1 MYIMSKKNCSN
12 IDKQTI
18 DEYNM
23 PGIILM
29 ENAAEQIFRN
39 IRTLGNRYIIFCG
52 NGNNGADGLAIGRK
66 LIFDNKDVLFI
77 LLKPRKNPTEEFQ
90 VNFNIL
96 KSLKV
101 NMMIIDDIDKLDEI
115 QHLIEDFPIVIDSIF
130 GIGLDRKLND
140 FYFKIIDIINN
151 SNKKIIAVDVPSGL
165 DADSGRPLGSAV
177 KAHITYTVEVIKK
190 GFIEYSAL
198 EYLGDL
204 KVIQIG
210 IPENVKQANNE
221 NIYALSRESYRN
233 KLIKRKIYGHKG
245 NYGRAVLVAGSIG
258 CLGAARLATESCIRS
273 GAGLTTL
280 ITSSEGRKLL
290 SGSLV
295 EGMLAT
301 FEDNE
306 KVKYLL
312 SKADAVAFGPGIKED
327 EESMKILEEIIIDS
341 PSSII
346 IDAGGINL
354 LSKNK
359 KCLCS
364 VKDKVIL
371 TPHPGEMARLIGKD
385 ISYVEKNRIECS
397 RAFAKQYKCIVLLK
411 GYNTVITDGKNVFIN
426 KTGNSKMASGGMGDT
441 LTGIIT
447 SFIAQGYDVF
457 KATIL
462 GAYIHGYV
470 GDKLSNKMFCVNAS
484 HIIEELPY
492 SIEEILR

>member
-165 DADSGRPLGSAV
+165 DADSWRPLGSAV

-327 EESMKILEEIIIDS
+327 EESMKLLEEIIIDS

-411 GYNTVITDGKNVFIN
+411 RYNTVVTDGKNVFIN

-447 SFIAQGYDVF
+447 ALVAQGYSNMD
-457 KATIL
+457 ATLL
-462 GAYIHGYV
+462 GAYIHGLAAEYSAR
-470 GDKLSNKMFCVNAS
+470 DR
-484 HIIEELPY
+484 Y
-492 SIEEILR
+492 SIIARDLIESIPFVMGTL

>member
-245 NYGRAVLVAGSIG
+245 NYGRAVLVAGNIG

-327 EESMKILEEIIIDS
+327 EESMKLLEEIIIDS

-426 KTGNSKMASGGMGDT
+426 KTEYSARDR
-441 LTGIIT
+441 
-447 SFIAQGYDVF
+447 
-457 KATIL
+457 
-462 GAYIHGYV
+462 
-470 GDKLSNKMFCVNAS
+470 
-484 HIIEELPY
+484 Y
-492 SIEEILR
+492 SIIARDLIESIPFVMETL

>member
-29 ENAAEQIFRN
+29 ENAAEQIFIN

-327 EESMKILEEIIIDS
+327 EESMKLLEEIIIDS

-359 KCLCS
+359 KCLCA

-447 SFIAQGYDVF
+447 ALVAQGYSNMD
-457 KATIL
+457 ATLL
-462 GAYIHGYV
+462 GAYIHGLAAEYSAR
-470 GDKLSNKMFCVNAS
+470 DR
-484 HIIEELPY
+484 Y
-492 SIEEILR
+492 SIIARDLIESIPFVMGTL

>member
-1 MYIMSKKNCSN
+1 MYIMSRKNCSN

-29 ENAAEQIFRN
+29 ENAAEQIFRS
-39 IRTLGNRYIIFCG
+39 ISTLENRYIIFCG
-52 NGNNGADGLAIGRK
+52 NGNNGADGLAVGRK
-66 LIFDNKDVLFI
+66 LILDNKDVLFVLI
-77 LLKPRKNPTEEFQ
+77 KPRENPSEEFQ
-90 VNFNIL
+90 INFNIL
-96 KSLKV
+96 KSLNS
-101 NMMIIDDIDKLDEI
+101 NMLIIDDIDKLDEI
-115 QHLIEDFPIVIDSIF
+115 QQLIEEFPIAIDSIF

-140 FYFKIIDIINN
+140 FYIKIIDIINN
-151 SNKKIIAVDVPSGL
+151 SKKKIIAVDVPSGL
-165 DADSGRPLGSAV
+165 DADTGRPLGNAV
-177 KAHITYTVEVIKK
+177 KADITYTVEVIKK

-210 IPENVKQANNE
+210 IPENVKQANDE
-221 NIYALSRESYRN
+221 NIYVLSRENYSN
-233 KLIKRKIYGHKG
+233 KLIRRKVYGHKG
-245 NYGRAVLVAGSIG
+245 DYGRAVLVAGSIG
-258 CLGAARLATESCIRS
+258 YLGAARLATESCIRS
-273 GAGLTTL
+273 GAGLITL
-280 ITSSEGRKLL
+280 LTSSEGGKLL
-290 SGSLV
+290 SGSV
-295 EGMLAT
+295 IEGMLAT
-301 FEDNE
+301 LEDYE
-306 KVKYLL
+306 KVKYLV

-327 EESMKILEEIIIDS
+327 EESMKLLEEIIIDS

-385 ISYVEKNRIECS
+385 ISYVEENRIECS

-411 GYNTVITDGKNVFIN
+411 GYNTIITDGRNVFIN

-447 SFIAQGYDVF
+447 ALVAQGYSNMD
-457 KATIL
+457 ATLL
-462 GAYIHGYV
+462 GAYIHGLAAEYSAR
-470 GDKLSNKMFCVNAS
+470 DR
-484 HIIEELPY
+484 Y
-492 SIEEILR
+492 SIIARDLIESIPFVMETL

>member
-1 MYIMSKKNCSN
+1 M
-12 IDKQTI
+12 
-18 DEYNM
+18 
-23 PGIILM
+23 
-29 ENAAEQIFRN
+29 
-39 IRTLGNRYIIFCG
+39 
-52 NGNNGADGLAIGRK
+52 
-66 LIFDNKDVLFI
+66 
-77 LLKPRKNPTEEFQ
+77 
-90 VNFNIL
+90 
-96 KSLKV
+96 
-101 NMMIIDDIDKLDEI
+101 
-115 QHLIEDFPIVIDSIF
+115 
-130 GIGLDRKLND
+130 
-140 FYFKIIDIINN
+140 
-151 SNKKIIAVDVPSGL
+151 
-165 DADSGRPLGSAV
+165 
-177 KAHITYTVEVIKK
+177 EVIKK

-204 KVIQIG
+204 KAIQIG
-210 IPENVKQANNE
+210 IPENVKQANDE
-221 NIYALSRESYRN
+221 NIYVLSRESYSN

-245 NYGRAVLVAGSIG
+245 DYGRAVLVAGSIG
-258 CLGAARLATESCIRS
+258 YLGAARLATESCIRS
-273 GAGLTTL
+273 GAGLITL

-290 SGSLV
+290 SGSLI

-301 FEDNE
+301 LEDNE
-306 KVKYLL
+306 KVKYLV

-327 EESMKILEEIIIDS
+327 EESMKLLEEIIIDS

-411 GYNTVITDGKNVFIN
+411 GYNTVITDGKDVFIN

-447 SFIAQGYDVF
+447 ALVAQGYSNMD
-457 KATIL
+457 ATLL
-462 GAYIHGYV
+462 GAYIHGLAAEYSAR
-470 GDKLSNKMFCVNAS
+470 DR
-484 HIIEELPY
+484 Y
-492 SIEEILR
+492 SIIARDLIESIPFVMETL

>member
-66 LIFDNKDVLFI
+66 LIFDNKYVLFI

-327 EESMKILEEIIIDS
+327 EESMKLLEEIIIDS

-447 SFIAQGYDVF
+447 ALVAQGYSNMD
-457 KATIL
+457 ATLL
-462 GAYIHGYV
+462 GAYIHGLAAEYSAR
-470 GDKLSNKMFCVNAS
+470 DR
-484 HIIEELPY
+484 Y
-492 SIEEILR
+492 SIIARDLIESIPFVMGTL

>member
-327 EESMKILEEIIIDS
+327 EESMKLLEEIIIDS

-359 KCLCS
+359 KCLCA

-411 GYNTVITDGKNVFIN
+411 GYNTVITDGKNAFIN

-447 SFIAQGYDVF
+447 ALVAQGYSNMD
-457 KATIL
+457 ATLL
-462 GAYIHGYV
+462 GAYIHGLAAEYSAR
-470 GDKLSNKMFCVNAS
+470 DR
-484 HIIEELPY
+484 Y
-492 SIEEILR
+492 SIIARDLIESIPFVMGTL